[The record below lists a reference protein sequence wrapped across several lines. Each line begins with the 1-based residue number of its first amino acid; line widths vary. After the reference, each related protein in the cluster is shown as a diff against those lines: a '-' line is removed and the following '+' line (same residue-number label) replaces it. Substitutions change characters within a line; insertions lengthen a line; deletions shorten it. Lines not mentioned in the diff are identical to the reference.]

1 MSDLPAAASS
11 MILAATEQAAAAPN
25 LEESMVGSLV
35 AILMVAAVVAIVVER
50 IRLPYTV
57 ALAGIG
63 LLLSWVHVA
72 PAIENL
78 HLTRDIIFFV
88 LLPPL
93 LFQGSLHMD
102 LSLLHRNVG
111 RIALLALPGVV
122 ISTFVV
128 GLLVAFVWGI
138 WDEPGGKT
146 VGLLFGATVAAT
158 DPVSVLAIFKEF
170 KVPQRLRAI
179 VEGESLFNDGTA
191 VVIFSVILGLLTG
204 EASGF
209 SLPATV
215 GRFVFV
221 SLGGVITGLVLGYVA
236 YHVHRRL
243 DDHLVEVTLTIV
255 LAYGSFW
262 LAEEFPLHPKGMHLS
277 GVLATVT
284 AGLFFGNVGTELTM
298 SPKTRSTVLT
308 FWEVVEFLVNSVLF
322 ILIGVQMRQVWTL
335 GLNIG
340 LVAVWGAVL
349 ISLFGRALTVY
360 GLMGAME
367 HVGPP
372 MPYRWSHVFFWGG
385 LRGSIPIA
393 LVLGLVAEGGD
404 LGIPHVRELKAAVF
418 ALVFFSTVVQGLTM
432 KPLLKWLRIAETEEA
447 NA

>member
-1 MSDLPAAASS
+1 
-11 MILAATEQAAAAPN
+11 MILAATEQAGPN

-57 ALAGIG
+57 ALAVIG
-63 LLLSWVHVA
+63 LGLSWFRIA
-72 PAIENL
+72 PAIEDL
-78 HLTRDIIFFV
+78 HLTHDIIFFV

-102 LSLLHRNVG
+102 LSMLHRNVG
-111 RIALLALPGVV
+111 RIALLALPGVL

-128 GLLVAFVWGI
+128 GLLVALIWGI
-138 WDEPGGKT
+138 WDEPNGRT

-158 DPVSVLAIFKEF
+158 DPISVLAIFKEF

-191 VVIFSVILGLLTG
+191 VVVFSVILGFLTG
-204 EASGF
+204 EVSDF
-209 SLPATV
+209 SILATV

-221 SLGGVITGLVLGYVA
+221 SLGGVATGLILGYIV
-236 YHVHRRL
+236 YHIMQRL
-243 DDHLVEVTLTIV
+243 DDHLVEVTITIV

-262 LAEEFPLHPKGMHLS
+262 LAEEFPLHPTGMHLS

-284 AGLFFGNVGTELTM
+284 AGLFLGNVGTELTM
-298 SPKTRSTVLT
+298 SAKTRGTVLT
-308 FWEVVEFLVNSVLF
+308 FWEVVEFLVNSILF

-360 GLMGAME
+360 GLMGVME
-367 HVGPP
+367 HVGRP

-393 LVLGLVAEGGD
+393 LVLGLVADGGD
-404 LGIPHVRELKAAVF
+404 PGIPHVREPKAAVF
-418 ALVFFSTVVQGLTM
+418 ALVLFSTVVQGLTM
-432 KPLLKWLRIAETEEA
+432 KPLLNWLKIGETEEA
-447 NA
+447 NP